1 VYSLV
6 GLLVQVLTGILLA
19 MHYTP
24 EMSLAFLSVE
34 HIMRDVSNGWLLRY
48 AHANGASVF
57 FLVVYVHVF
66 RGVYYGSF
74 MHPRQALWV
83 VGVAILLHMITT
95 AFLGYVLPW
104 GQMSFWAATVITN
117 LFSAIPKIGND
128 IVVWLW
134 SGYSVSNATL
144 VKFYSLHY
152 FFPFH
157 YRKHF
162 TQLLCTG
169 GICRDFGNT

>member
-1 VYSLV
+1 MPLLTTSLLSKDSFLYYIIRVLLLYPAPINLTYLWNFGVYSLV
-6 GLLVQVLTGILLA
+6 GLIVQILTGILLA

-34 HIMRDVSNGWLLRY
+34 HIMRDVNNGWLLRY
-48 AHANGASVF
+48 AHANGASIF

-83 VGVAILLHMITT
+83 VGVAILLLMITT

-104 GQMSFWAATVITN
+104 G
-117 LFSAIPKIGND
+117 
-128 IVVWLW
+128 W
-134 SGYSVSNATL
+134 SLALYDFFEVYFCCL
-144 VKFYSLHY
+144 SLQI
-152 FFPFH
+152 F
-157 YRKHF
+157 
-162 TQLLCTG
+162 
-169 GICRDFGNT
+169 